1 MSIGWEKEV
10 NPKGKRLRLGRP
22 FPFACKSVPN
32 VSQLGYALCPFIC
45 FTKLYIRLC
54 HITIRGANI
63 RITWHI
69 LIICLL
75 KIFMQD
81 RLFFLPLPI
90 DEFIFRKQ
98 AELK

>member
-69 LIICLL
+69 LIISF
-75 KIFMQD
+75 KIIHAKNM
-81 RLFFLPLPI
+81 I
-90 DEFIFRKQ
+90 V
-98 AELK
+98 

>member
-10 NPKGKRLRLGRP
+10 NPKGKSLKLGCP
-22 FPFACKSVPN
+22 FPFACKNAPT

-69 LIICLL
+69 LIICLSKL
-75 KIFMQD
+75 FMQ
-81 RLFFLPLPI
+81 RILLPTTYLLFWI
-90 DEFIFRKQ
+90 RSEI
-98 AELK
+98 EYII